1 MINYVFQLTDE
12 SFVLSFFHRTLE
24 NIEDNLTFYAF
35 TYPFTYTE
43 QQENLEH
50 YDRRY
55 EKGPEELDIIV
66 KEINAPR
73 KDKLVIKINDKI
85 NFDQDFKGGVGTG
98 DFSME
103 EENFGSTLMNNKTE
117 KELLDVMTENAND
130 EMKFQDFQKNK
141 DIFKVNTSSV
151 IDENT
156 SESMQ
161 QITSLVNNVKI
172 EKASLETVKAF
183 MSHDIRARLDEVKDD
198 IYYYRELLINS
209 YEDRR
214 VDLVTISNFHG
225 IEEKRE
231 DRMKN
236 LFPDQSK
243 LRCHNFR
250 DKKVIFISSRVHPGE
265 TPASFVLNGFLN
277 LLLDRK
283 SQVGNLLR

>member
-1 MINYVFQLTDE
+1 M
-12 SFVLSFFHRTLE
+12 LSFFHRTLE
-24 NIEDNLTFYAF
+24 NIEDNLTYYAF

-43 QQENLEH
+43 QQDNLEL

-55 EKGPEELDIIV
+55 GKSPEEFDIIV
-66 KEINAPR
+66 KEINAPK
-73 KDKLVIKINDKI
+73 KDKLLIKINDKI
-85 NFDQDFKGGVGTG
+85 NIDQDFKDVIGTE

-103 EENFGSTLMNNKTE
+103 DDNNKTE
-117 KELLDVMTENAND
+117 LLDAMTENAND
-130 EMKFQDFQKNK
+130 EIKFQDFEKSK
-141 DIFKVNTSSV
+141 DIFKINTSSV

-172 EKASLETVKAF
+172 EKASQETVNAF
-183 MSHDIRARLDEVKDD
+183 MSNDIRARLDEVKDD
-198 IYYYRELLINS
+198 VYYYRELLINS

-236 LFPDQSK
+236 LFPDQTK
-243 LRCHNFR
+243 LRCHSFKN
-250 DKKVIFISSRVHPGE
+250 KKVIFVSSRVHPGE
-265 TPASFVLNGFLN
+265 SPASFVLNGFLD

-283 SQVGNLLR
+283 SQVGNLLRYN

>member
-1 MINYVFQLTDE
+1 M
-12 SFVLSFFHRTLE
+12 LSFFHRTHE

-43 QQENLEH
+43 QQENLEI

-66 KEINAPR
+66 KEINAPK
-73 KDKLVIKINDKI
+73 KDKLVIKINDKL
-85 NFDQDFKGGVGTG
+85 NFDPDLKCGLGTG

-103 EENFGSTLMNNKTE
+103 DDTFSSNLMNNKTE
-117 KELLDVMTENAND
+117 KELLTDVVTENAND
-130 EMKFQDFQKNK
+130 EMKFQNFQKAK
-141 DIFKVNTSSV
+141 DIFKINNSSV

-172 EKASLETVKAF
+172 EKGSLDTVKAF
-183 MSHDIRARLDEVKDD
+183 MAHDIRARLDEIKDD
-198 IYYYRELLINS
+198 VYYYRELLINS

-243 LRCHNFR
+243 LRCHSFR

>member
-1 MINYVFQLTDE
+1 M
-12 SFVLSFFHRTLE
+12 LSFFHRTHE

-43 QQENLEH
+43 QQENLEI

-66 KEINAPR
+66 KEINAPK
-73 KDKLVIKINDKI
+73 KDKLVIKINDKL
-85 NFDQDFKGGVGTG
+85 NFDQNFKGGVGTG

-103 EENFGSTLMNNKTE
+103 DETFSSKLINNKTE
-117 KELLDVMTENAND
+117 KELLTDVVTENAND
-130 EMKFQDFQKNK
+130 EMKFRDFQKAK
-141 DIFKVNTSSV
+141 DIFKINTSSV

-172 EKASLETVKAF
+172 EKGSLDTVKAF
-183 MSHDIRARLDEVKDD
+183 MAHDIRARLDEIKDD
-198 IYYYRELLINS
+198 VYYYRELLINS

-243 LRCHNFR
+243 LRCHSFR

>member
-1 MINYVFQLTDE
+1 MYSIFQLTDE

-43 QQENLEH
+43 QQENLEQ

-66 KEINAPR
+66 KEINASK

-85 NFDQDFKGGVGTG
+85 NLDQDFKGGVGTG

-103 EENFGSTLMNNKTE
+103 DETTLMSNKTE
-117 KELLDVMTENAND
+117 KELLDVLTENAND
-130 EMKFQDFQKNK
+130 EIKFQDFQKTNE
-141 DIFKVNTSSV
+141 ISKVNTSSV

-161 QITSLVNNVKI
+161 QITSLVNDVKI

-198 IYYYRELLINS
+198 VYYYRELLINS

-243 LRCHNFR
+243 LRCHSFR

-277 LLLDRK
+277 LVLDRK
-283 SQVGNLLR
+283 SQVGSLLR